1 MTRMQ
6 LVGELERLY
15 DRQFGCGEV
24 VSAGWVGAREI
35 YALLGLRA
43 KDVANSDFSGEV
55 GNDAALK
62 AARADEP
69 TPFSWVAG
77 VRFGGERRDHAA
89 DDKRHELCQG
99 LLVSLL
105 EAFELDAARFAL
117 DLCRPCFDQGG
128 VEFSSGRDKP
138 AKKRLDALKR
148 LASELDQVEEG
159 QYCADV
165 HWIVGDYGLLRGRD
179 ADENAAPDS
188 IANRVASD
196 TATAALKFVA
206 FSCGDGEN
214 VAVPVDSVAFVRERK
229 GETFIVLKGMLGTF
243 FDTDGT
249 FAVNFDDAA
258 DAEAFVKDMGDEPL
272 TGKGAIFVAESF
284 NDVVSRLNTA
294 AGKGTK

>member
-15 DRQFGCGEV
+15 DRQFGCCEV

-55 GNDAALK
+55 GDDTALK

-77 VRFGGERRDHAA
+77 VRFGDERGDHAA

-117 DLCRPCFDQGG
+117 DLCRPCFEQGG
-128 VEFSSGRDKP
+128 LEFSSGRDKP

-165 HWIVGDYGLLRGRD
+165 HWIVGDYGLTR
-179 ADENAAPDS
+179 DS

-196 TATAALKFVA
+196 TATATLKFVP
-206 FSCGDGEN
+206 FNCGDGEN

-249 FAVNFDDAA
+249 FFDTDGTFAVNFDDAA
-258 DAEAFVKDMGDEPL
+258 DAEAFVKDMDDEPL